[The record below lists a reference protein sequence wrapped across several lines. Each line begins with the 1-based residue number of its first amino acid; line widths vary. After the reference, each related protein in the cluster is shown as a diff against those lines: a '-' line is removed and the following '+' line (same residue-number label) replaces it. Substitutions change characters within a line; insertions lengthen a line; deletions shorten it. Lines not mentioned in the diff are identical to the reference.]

1 MDKLDEIKEN
11 LLKMGF
17 KKDGENGF
25 VYESVSYNTM
35 NINGR
40 VVKQEKKNVLKLEYT
55 CVGGNMEDSDVCLND
70 IYYFDIFQDG
80 EQVITVGVY
89 DFKELAEIFGVN
101 EKNKV

>member
-11 LLKMGF
+11 LLKVGF

-40 VVKQEKKNVLKLEYT
+40 VIKQENKRTLKLVYSG
-55 CVGGNMEDSDVCLND
+55 VGGEMEDSDVCLND

-80 EQVITVGVY
+80 EQAITVGVY
-89 DFKELAEIFGVN
+89 DFDELAEIFGVN

>member
-1 MDKLDEIKEN
+1 MDKLEEIKEN
-11 LLKMGF
+11 LLKIGF

-55 CVGGNMEDSDVCLND
+55 GVGGEMEDSDTCLDNVF
-70 IYYFDIFQDG
+70 YFDILQDG
-80 EQVITVGVY
+80 ELAITVGVY
-89 DFKELAEIFGVN
+89 DFKELAEILGM
-101 EKNKV
+101 NKKQDK

>member
-11 LLKMGF
+11 LLKIGF

-40 VVKQEKKNVLKLEYT
+40 VIKQENKRTLKLIHT
-55 CVGGNMEDSDVCLND
+55 GVGGEMEDSDTCLDNVF
-70 IYYFDIFQDG
+70 YFDILQDG
-80 EQVITVGVY
+80 ELAITVGVY
-89 DFKELAEIFGVN
+89 DFKELTEILGID
-101 EKNKV
+101 KKQDK